1 MAKLQSAWSAF
12 IHGENPVLAEPL
24 IQRSWLRSREMKVN
38 YRHIEDNDILPTALF
53 QERSGRAENFL
64 RAAKPVL
71 PLIFNVLPEK
81 HHIILLSDQDGYIL
95 ESMGTAQF
103 LNPSFLNKSLSV
115 HLNPGASW
123 REAIKGTNAIGTALI
138 EKAPVRVIGSEH
150 FVREN
155 HFLGCWAA
163 PIKDPD
169 CNTLGVLDISGHA
182 TRSRDGLLDIVQ
194 WGAHMI
200 EYNLRLLEFEQRFHL
215 YSEGL
220 RLTADLTFR
229 HELKVD
235 KHGVITE
242 ITQNAASLL
251 KIKPE
256 SARGAFIGDLFQ
268 RRFIA
273 PNFPGTSG
281 FTSTS
286 PSHLASTSASTS
298 GSHSPSAPSSPST
311 SASTYPPATA
321 SGSQST
327 PGNTPSF
334 EYFEPLTNL
343 LWVGSSEASR
353 KVLQRAAKVAT
364 TQTSILLQGESGTGK
379 EIIARHIHLL
389 SSRRNGTFVA
399 LNCSALPDSL
409 VESELFGYDD
419 GAFTGAKRGGKPG
432 KFELAQGG
440 TIFLDEIGDI
450 SPNVQVALLRVL
462 QEKEIFRIGSSK
474 AYPLDV
480 RIIAATHRDLAQ
492 YVQNGK
498 FRLDLFYRLKVITI
512 DLPPLRERIHDVLD
526 LVPHFLRKFNRQTGK
541 IMEIHPDVYSA
552 FLAHTWP
559 GNVREL
565 ENCIESMCALAEGSE
580 LTVADLP
587 AELSPYMLLP
597 ASQPQRSTQLSS
609 TSASVTSGLLRRQE
623 QELIVD
629 ALNRTGGKIAPAAR
643 QLGIGRNTLYRKMK
657 ELGIRNS

>member
-1 MAKLQSAWSAF
+1 MAKLKSAWSAF
-12 IHGENPVLAEPL
+12 IHGENSVQAEPL

-38 YRHIEDNDILPTALF
+38 HRHIEDNDILPTYLLE
-53 QERSGRAENFL
+53 ERSGRADKFL

-71 PLIFNVLPEK
+71 PLVFNVLPERDYF
-81 HHIILLSDQDGYIL
+81 ILLSDQDGYIL
-95 ESMGTAQF
+95 ESMGTSQF
-103 LNPSFLNKSLSV
+103 LNPSFLTKSLSV
-115 HLNPGASW
+115 HLKPGASW
-123 REAIKGTNAIGTALI
+123 REEIKGTNAIGTALI
-138 EKAPVRVIGSEH
+138 EAAPVRIIGSQH
-150 FVREN
+150 FVQEN

-163 PIKDPD
+163 PIKDAD
-169 CNTLGVLDISGHA
+169 QNTIGVLDISGHA
-182 TRSRDGLLDIVQ
+182 IHSRDGLLAIVQ

-220 RLTADLTFR
+220 RLTADLTFH

-235 KHGVITE
+235 KHGVITD

-256 SARGAFIGDLFQ
+256 SARGTFIGDLFE
-268 RRFIA
+268 RSF
-273 PNFPGTSG
+273 
-281 FTSTS
+281 
-286 PSHLASTSASTS
+286 L
-298 GSHSPSAPSSPST
+298 APSSPMTSYLPST
-311 SASTYPPATA
+311 SPGAQTSPLKSASIFHPSPSPDSDSDSVPASPSPSQLSVNPPSPA
-321 SGSQST
+321 S
-327 PGNTPSF
+327 
-334 EYFEPLTNL
+334 FEPLTNP

-353 KVLQRAAKVAT
+353 KILQRAAKVAT

-389 SSRRNGTFVA
+389 SSRRNSPFVA

-462 QEKEIFRIGSSK
+462 QEKEIFRIGSGK

-492 YVQNGK
+492 YVRDGK

-512 DLPPLRERIHDVLD
+512 DLPPLRERIHDILD
-526 LVPHFLRKFNRQTGK
+526 LVPHFLTKFNRNSNGK
-541 IMEIHPDVYSA
+541 VIEMHPDVYAA
-552 FLAHTWP
+552 FLAHNWP

-565 ENCIESMCALAEGSE
+565 ENCLESMCALAEGSE
-580 LTVADLP
+580 LTAADLP
-587 AELSPYMLLP
+587 TELPSFTFLP
-597 ASQPQRSTQLSS
+597 ESQLQRTTQFSS
-609 TSASVTSGLLRRQE
+609 TSASVAPGLLRRQE
-623 QELIVD
+623 HELIVD
-629 ALNRTGGKIAPAAR
+629 ALNRTGRKIAPAAR
-643 QLGIGRNTLYRKMK
+643 LLGIGRNTLYRKMK
-657 ELGIRNS
+657 ELGISNSNP